1 MDFVSLVSLLKKHV
15 EKPFLAPTHLPPK
28 NRQVIFADFVNF
40 PDFFLENSAKKKS
53 GKNWENTYLCMCI
66 LHRYVCRYHNFCLFF
81 SKNREKYFLQISF
94 LPNFCKKSA
103 KNISLFFRGR

>member
-40 PDFFLENSAKKKS
+40 PDFFLENSAIGKIRIYVCTYYIGMYVGIVTLQIFCLFFFKKS
-53 GKNWENTYLCMCI
+53 GKI
-66 LHRYVCRYHNFCLFF
+66 LFADNF
-81 SKNREKYFLQISF
+81 F
-94 LPNFCKKSA
+94 LPNFFKKSA
-103 KNISLFFRGR
+103 KNIA